1 MKNTILSLFLFF
13 CISVQAQSF
22 DFKFDHYSM
31 VVLDLSKTGDFYA
44 DILGLQEI
52 PHPSNAEGFRWF
64 SVHGNSQLHL
74 IKKET
79 ISGDKNKSAHLCLA
93 TNNLPQL
100 IEHLKQKDVP
110 FYDWAGTKYAIT
122 DREDGVQ
129 QIYLQDPE
137 GNWVEVNTA
146 KHL

>member
-1 MKNTILSLFLFF
+1 
-13 CISVQAQSF
+13 
-22 DFKFDHYSM
+22 M

-44 DILGLQEI
+44 EILGLEEI
-52 PHPSNAEGFRWF
+52 PHPSNPEGFRWF
-64 SVHGNSQLHL
+64 SIHGNSQLHL

-79 ISGDKNKSAHLCLA
+79 ISGFENKSAHLCLA
-93 TNNLPQL
+93 TNNLPQF

-110 FYDWAGTKYAIT
+110 FWDWVGTKYAIT

-129 QIYLQDPE
+129 QIYLRDPE

-146 KHL
+146 VHL